1 MDEDQKGPIKSGESR
16 AFSTK
21 SVYFKNKGTEPTNI
35 LIETAGG
42 DSIDILLTTGSE
54 FRFIAAGDS
63 SVSILGQGENAVVDP
78 GDADKH

>member
-1 MDEDQKGPIKSGESR
+1 MSEDEKKLIKSGESR
-16 AFSTK
+16 AYSTK
-21 SVYFKNKGTEPTNI
+21 SVYFKNKEAEPTNI

-54 FRFIAAGDS
+54 FRFIAAGPS
-63 SVSILGQGENAVVDP
+63 SVSILGVGENAVVDP

>member
-1 MDEDQKGPIKSGESR
+1 MEEDQRDLIKSGESR

-42 DSIDILLTTGSE
+42 DSIDILLTTGAE
-54 FRFIAAGDS
+54 FRFIPAGES

-78 GDADKH
+78 GDVDKH